1 MSMNSIKNL
10 KTSQYSKASI
20 FAGAKISGVNFEN
33 LDNSYI
39 VAVDKGLEYLK
50 DNDIN
55 INVALGDFDS
65 LDSKYFNDIYV
76 KEDKVIR
83 FNKDKDMTDLELA
96 INHVIDMGIENIDI
110 YGGIGSRLDHTLA
123 NIYMLKKYKKYKI
136 TLINENNK
144 IIFVEDN
151 IEINKTDKYKY
162 ISFLPTNDKCK
173 FSINGVKWPLQNHY
187 LEYGS
192 SLTVSNEIISIA
204 NIEIHEGNLFVILS
218 KD

>member
-1 MSMNSIKNL
+1 MSINSIKNL
-10 KTSQYSKASI
+10 KSNQYSKASI
-20 FAGAKISGVNFEN
+20 FAGAKISGVNFES

-50 DNDIN
+50 DNDIE

-65 LDSKYFNDIYV
+65 LDSKYFNDICV
-76 KEDKVIR
+76 KEDKVIT
-83 FNKDKDMTDLELA
+83 FNKDKDMTDLELS
-96 INHVIDMGIENIDI
+96 INHVIDMGIKNIDI

-123 NIYMLKKYKKYKI
+123 NIYMLKKYKNYKI

-162 ISFLPTNDKCK
+162 ISFLPTNDICK
-173 FSINGVKWPLQNHY
+173 FSVNGVKWPLQNHH